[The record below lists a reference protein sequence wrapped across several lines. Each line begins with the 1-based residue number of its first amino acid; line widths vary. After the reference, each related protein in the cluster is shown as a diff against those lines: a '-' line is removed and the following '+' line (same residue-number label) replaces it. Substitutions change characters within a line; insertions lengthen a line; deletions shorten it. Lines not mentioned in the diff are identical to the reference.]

1 MPIGA
6 MTMILANVGLQIYN
20 NWCGSRQN
28 KQLQQKREEYERAAR
43 EHNTQRMW
51 QLMREG
57 QEMTRQLEEERHQQ
71 RLEELKNDVGNLLQK
86 LAYSATINNWPLSVL
101 PIVMKNQAL
110 GNLLANQEEHIAMH
124 CILTPSNYQEFN
136 KVVFPRLEEKLD
148 EYCNQY
154 WSVLTDHPVLFYSG
168 AWRSGQAPTEVQI
181 DSMRSALGNLPTLL
195 ITPFFRPSDGRLI
208 FQLRIWGVGT
218 LNDGFNDFS
227 ELEPTEFQRTYTD
240 KDDYA
245 NGDGVL
251 DEIIEDVIPYLQCVI
266 GYITD
271 TYFWSSEGLSP
282 CLPKLLTNGTINT
295 DGMKYLVNNSQE
307 YYERLL
313 LTCNENEQELFSDSK
328 DLDLCEGTSCFWND
342 ELKIE
347 KLENIFI
354 SYCSKHTGRDFHSM
368 KECLNLENFTKEDLP
383 FIRKFRKVYNLER
396 CGNEL
401 DEIQSVLESVDFDYS
416 ILEATD
422 IPYLEKLA
430 EDGNAV
436 AMFRL
441 GEMYEFSIMPIN
453 HYNKQLSET
462 FYNQSLEKKFILAR
476 VYEILNEDRLSHSS
490 LQYLKDN
497 FHILE
502 FLSEKGVTMSVIRL
516 SQLYYLGY
524 ACQQDKKKARTV
536 LESIDYPDHPY
547 YYYWAAKLLIDL
559 YGKSESRSIEYHLR
573 KSADMGYVVAQ
584 STLASLFRDGSL
596 LPEDPQQSFEYAKK
610 AAQQGSI
617 TDTTT
622 VGYYYMIGYGTSKSL
637 KNAKFLLDISAKAG
651 DKKAI
656 NLLGNF

>member
-1 MPIGA
+1 
-6 MTMILANVGLQIYN
+6 MILANVGLQIYN

-57 QEMTRQLEEERHQQ
+57 QEMTRQLEEERHRQ

-110 GNLLANQEEHIAMH
+110 GNLLVNQEEHIAMH

-136 KVVFPRLEEKLD
+136 KVVFPRIEEKLD

-218 LNDGFNDFS
+218 LNNGFNDFS

-240 KDDYA
+240 KDDYT
-245 NGDGVL
+245 NGDGLL
-251 DEIIEDVIPYLQCVI
+251 DEIIEDIIPYLQCVI
-266 GYITD
+266 GYIAD

-354 SYCSKHTGRDFHSM
+354 SYCSKHAGRDFHSM

-383 FIRKFRKVYNLER
+383 FIRKFRKVYTLER
-396 CGNEL
+396 YDNEL

-441 GEMYEFSIMPIN
+441 GEIYEYSIGTIFDSDKSMSY
-453 HYNKQLSET
+453 YNESSNFILTKVYNLIKEEKEEIDPNDIESLKQL
-462 FYNQSLEKKFILAR
+462 YSLNVTQAILYGAILQYKSIYKFDSKNIL
-476 VYEILNEDRLSHSS
+476 EIL
-490 LQYLKDN
+490 
-497 FHILE
+497 
-502 FLSEKGVTMSVIRL
+502 
-516 SQLYYLGY
+516 
-524 ACQQDKKKARTV
+524 DKI
-536 LESIDYPDHPY
+536 EYSNHPY
-547 YYYWAAKLLIDL
+547 AYYWAAKLIRKQYDKKYLASYVEL
-559 YGKSESRSIEYHLR
+559 MG
-573 KSADMGYVVAQ
+573 KSADLGYLEAIKSLSNDYLEGTYLNEDAHKHIEYCKKAVAQ
-584 STLASLFRDGSL
+584 SDI
-596 LPEDPQQSFEYAKK
+596 D
-610 AAQQGSI
+610 SI
-617 TDTTT
+617 VDLGVCFAT
-622 VGYYYMIGYGTSKSL
+622 GYGVQKSKQRAIEFL
-637 KNAKFLLDISAKAG
+637 KFAAELGSNEAVAFL
-651 DKKAI
+651 KK
-656 NLLGNF
+656 LK

>member
-28 KQLQQKREEYERAAR
+28 QQLQQKREEYERAAR

-57 QEMTRQLEEERHQQ
+57 QEMTRQLEEERHRQ

-136 KVVFPRLEEKLD
+136 KIVFPRIEEKLD

-266 GYITD
+266 GYIAD

-295 DGMKYLVNNSQE
+295 DGMKYLVNISQE

-354 SYCSKHTGRDFHSM
+354 SYCSKHAGREFHSM
-368 KECLNLENFTKEDLP
+368 KECLNIENFTKEDLP
-383 FIRKFRKVYNLER
+383 FIRKFRKVYTLER
-396 CGNEL
+396 YDNEL

-441 GEMYEFSIMPIN
+441 GEIYEYSIGTIFDSDKSMSY
-453 HYNKQLSET
+453 YNESSNFILTKVYNLIKEEKEEIDPNDIESLKQL
-462 FYNQSLEKKFILAR
+462 YSLNVTQAVLYGAILQYKLIYKFDSKNIL
-476 VYEILNEDRLSHSS
+476 EIL
-490 LQYLKDN
+490 
-497 FHILE
+497 
-502 FLSEKGVTMSVIRL
+502 
-516 SQLYYLGY
+516 
-524 ACQQDKKKARTV
+524 DKI
-536 LESIDYPDHPY
+536 EYSNHPY
-547 YYYWAAKLLIDL
+547 AYYWAAKLIRKQYDKKYLASYVEL
-559 YGKSESRSIEYHLR
+559 MG
-573 KSADMGYVVAQ
+573 KSADLGYLEAIKSLSNDYLEGTYLNEDAHKHIEYCKKAVAQ
-584 STLASLFRDGSL
+584 SDI
-596 LPEDPQQSFEYAKK
+596 D
-610 AAQQGSI
+610 SI
-617 TDTTT
+617 VDLGVCFAT
-622 VGYYYMIGYGTSKSL
+622 GYGVQKSKQRAIEFL
-637 KNAKFLLDISAKAG
+637 KFAAELGSNEAVAFL
-651 DKKAI
+651 KK
-656 NLLGNF
+656 LK

>member
-57 QEMTRQLEEERHQQ
+57 QEMTRQLEEERHRQ

-136 KVVFPRLEEKLD
+136 KVVFPRIEEKLD

-240 KDDYA
+240 KDDYT
-245 NGDGVL
+245 NGDGLL
-251 DEIIEDVIPYLQCVI
+251 DEIIEDIIPYLQCVI
-266 GYITD
+266 GYIAD

-354 SYCSKHTGRDFHSM
+354 SYCSKHAGRDFHSM

-383 FIRKFRKVYNLER
+383 FIRKFRKVYTLER
-396 CGNEL
+396 YDNEL

-441 GEMYEFSIMPIN
+441 GEIYEYSIGTIFDSDKSMSY
-453 HYNKQLSET
+453 YNESSNFILTKVYNLIKEEKEEIDPNDIESLKQL
-462 FYNQSLEKKFILAR
+462 YSLNVTQAILYGAILQYKSIYKFDSKNIL
-476 VYEILNEDRLSHSS
+476 EIL
-490 LQYLKDN
+490 
-497 FHILE
+497 
-502 FLSEKGVTMSVIRL
+502 
-516 SQLYYLGY
+516 
-524 ACQQDKKKARTV
+524 DKI
-536 LESIDYPDHPY
+536 EYSNHPY
-547 YYYWAAKLLIDL
+547 AYYWAAKLIRKQYDKKYLASYVEL
-559 YGKSESRSIEYHLR
+559 MG
-573 KSADMGYVVAQ
+573 KSADLGYLEAIKSLSNDYLEGTYLNEDAHKHIEYCKKAVAQ
-584 STLASLFRDGSL
+584 SDI
-596 LPEDPQQSFEYAKK
+596 D
-610 AAQQGSI
+610 SI
-617 TDTTT
+617 VDLGVCFAT
-622 VGYYYMIGYGTSKSL
+622 GYGVQKSKQRAIEFL
-637 KNAKFLLDISAKAG
+637 KFAAELGSNEAVAFL
-651 DKKAI
+651 KK
-656 NLLGNF
+656 LK

>member
-136 KVVFPRLEEKLD
+136 NVVFPRIEEKLD

-240 KDDYA
+240 KDDYT
-245 NGDGVL
+245 NGDGLL
-251 DEIIEDVIPYLQCVI
+251 DEIIEDIIPYLQCVI
-266 GYITD
+266 G
-271 TYFWSSEGLSP
+271 
-282 CLPKLLTNGTINT
+282 
-295 DGMKYLVNNSQE
+295 
-307 YYERLL
+307 
-313 LTCNENEQELFSDSK
+313 
-328 DLDLCEGTSCFWND
+328 
-342 ELKIE
+342 
-347 KLENIFI
+347 
-354 SYCSKHTGRDFHSM
+354 
-368 KECLNLENFTKEDLP
+368 
-383 FIRKFRKVYNLER
+383 
-396 CGNEL
+396 
-401 DEIQSVLESVDFDYS
+401 
-416 ILEATD
+416 
-422 IPYLEKLA
+422 
-430 EDGNAV
+430 
-436 AMFRL
+436 
-441 GEMYEFSIMPIN
+441 
-453 HYNKQLSET
+453 
-462 FYNQSLEKKFILAR
+462 
-476 VYEILNEDRLSHSS
+476 
-490 LQYLKDN
+490 
-497 FHILE
+497 
-502 FLSEKGVTMSVIRL
+502 
-516 SQLYYLGY
+516 
-524 ACQQDKKKARTV
+524 
-536 LESIDYPDHPY
+536 
-547 YYYWAAKLLIDL
+547 
-559 YGKSESRSIEYHLR
+559 
-573 KSADMGYVVAQ
+573 
-584 STLASLFRDGSL
+584 
-596 LPEDPQQSFEYAKK
+596 
-610 AAQQGSI
+610 
-617 TDTTT
+617 
-622 VGYYYMIGYGTSKSL
+622 
-637 KNAKFLLDISAKAG
+637 
-651 DKKAI
+651 
-656 NLLGNF
+656 

>member
-266 GYITD
+266 GYIAD

-354 SYCSKHTGRDFHSM
+354 SYCSKHAGREFHSM

-383 FIRKFRKVYNLER
+383 FIRKFRKVYTLER
-396 CGNEL
+396 YDNEL

-441 GEMYEFSIMPIN
+441 GEIYEYSIGTIFDSDKSMSY
-453 HYNKQLSET
+453 YNESSNFILTKVYNLIKEEKEEIDPNDIESLKQL
-462 FYNQSLEKKFILAR
+462 YSLNVTQAILYGAILQYKSIYKFDSKNIL
-476 VYEILNEDRLSHSS
+476 EIL
-490 LQYLKDN
+490 
-497 FHILE
+497 
-502 FLSEKGVTMSVIRL
+502 
-516 SQLYYLGY
+516 
-524 ACQQDKKKARTV
+524 DKI
-536 LESIDYPDHPY
+536 EYSNHPY
-547 YYYWAAKLLIDL
+547 AYYWAAKLIRKQYDKKYLASYVEL
-559 YGKSESRSIEYHLR
+559 MG
-573 KSADMGYVVAQ
+573 KSADLGYLKAIKSLSNDYLEGTYLNEDAHKHIEYCKKAVAQ
-584 STLASLFRDGSL
+584 SDI
-596 LPEDPQQSFEYAKK
+596 D
-610 AAQQGSI
+610 SI
-617 TDTTT
+617 VDLGVCFAT
-622 VGYYYMIGYGTSKSL
+622 GYGVQKSKQRAIEFL
-637 KNAKFLLDISAKAG
+637 KFAAELGSNEAVAFL
-651 DKKAI
+651 KK
-656 NLLGNF
+656 LK

>member
-71 RLEELKNDVGNLLQK
+71 RLEELKNDVGNFLQK

-136 KVVFPRLEEKLD
+136 KVVFPRIEEKLD

-168 AWRSGQAPTEVQI
+168 AWRLGQAPTEVQI

-240 KDDYA
+240 KDDYT
-245 NGDGVL
+245 NGDGLL

-266 GYITD
+266 GYIAD

-313 LTCNENEQELFSDSK
+313 LSYNENEQELFSDSK

-396 CGNEL
+396 YDNEL

-441 GEMYEFSIMPIN
+441 GEIYEYSIGTIFDSDKSMSY
-453 HYNKQLSET
+453 YNESSNFILTKVYNLIKEEKEEIDPNDIESLKQL
-462 FYNQSLEKKFILAR
+462 YSLNVTQAVLYGAILQYKSIYKFDSKNIL
-476 VYEILNEDRLSHSS
+476 EIL
-490 LQYLKDN
+490 
-497 FHILE
+497 
-502 FLSEKGVTMSVIRL
+502 
-516 SQLYYLGY
+516 
-524 ACQQDKKKARTV
+524 DKI
-536 LESIDYPDHPY
+536 EYSNHPY
-547 YYYWAAKLLIDL
+547 AYYWAAKLIRKQYDKKYLASYL
-559 YGKSESRSIEYHLR
+559 ELMG
-573 KSADMGYVVAQ
+573 KSADLGYLEAIKSLSNDYFEGTYLNEDAHKHIEYCKKAVAQ
-584 STLASLFRDGSL
+584 SDI
-596 LPEDPQQSFEYAKK
+596 D
-610 AAQQGSI
+610 SI
-617 TDTTT
+617 VDLGVCFAT
-622 VGYYYMIGYGTSKSL
+622 GYGVQKSKQRAIEFL
-637 KNAKFLLDISAKAG
+637 KIAAELGSNEAVVFL
-651 DKKAI
+651 KK
-656 NLLGNF
+656 LK

>member
-218 LNDGFNDFS
+218 LNDSFNDFS

-266 GYITD
+266 GYIAD

-347 KLENIFI
+347 KLEKIFI
-354 SYCSKHTGRDFHSM
+354 SYCSKHAGREFHSM

-383 FIRKFRKVYNLER
+383 FIRKFRKVYNFER
-396 CGNEL
+396 YDNEL

-441 GEMYEFSIMPIN
+441 GEIYEYSIGTIFDSDKSMSYYNESSNFILTKVYNLIKEEKEEIN
-453 HYNKQLSET
+453 PNDIESLKQL
-462 FYNQSLEKKFILAR
+462 YSLNVTQAVLYGAILQYKSIYKFDSKNIL
-476 VYEILNEDRLSHSS
+476 EIL
-490 LQYLKDN
+490 
-497 FHILE
+497 
-502 FLSEKGVTMSVIRL
+502 
-516 SQLYYLGY
+516 
-524 ACQQDKKKARTV
+524 DKI
-536 LESIDYPDHPY
+536 EYSNHPY
-547 YYYWAAKLLIDL
+547 AYYWAAKLIRKQYDKKYLASYVEL
-559 YGKSESRSIEYHLR
+559 MG
-573 KSADMGYVVAQ
+573 KSADLGYLEAIKSLSNDYLEGTYLNEDAHKHIEYCKKAVAQ
-584 STLASLFRDGSL
+584 SDI
-596 LPEDPQQSFEYAKK
+596 D
-610 AAQQGSI
+610 SI
-617 TDTTT
+617 VDLGVCFAT
-622 VGYYYMIGYGTSKSL
+622 GYGVQKSKQRAIEFL
-637 KNAKFLLDISAKAG
+637 KFAAELGSNEAVAFL
-651 DKKAI
+651 KK
-656 NLLGNF
+656 LK

>member
-6 MTMILANVGLQIYN
+6 MTMILSNVGLQIYN

-71 RLEELKNDVGNLLQK
+71 RLEELKNDVGHLLQK

-136 KVVFPRLEEKLD
+136 KVVFPRIEEKLD

-240 KDDYA
+240 KDDYT
-245 NGDGVL
+245 NGDGLL

-266 GYITD
+266 GYIAD

-282 CLPKLLTNGTINT
+282 CLPKLLTNDTINT

-396 CGNEL
+396 YGNEL
-401 DEIQSVLESVDFDYS
+401 DEIQTVLESVDFDYS

-441 GEMYEFSIMPIN
+441 GEIYEYSIGVN
-453 HYNKQLSET
+453 YNSEKSSK
-462 FYNQSLEKKFILAR
+462 YYSQSYDYGFVLAR
-476 VYEILNEDRLSHSS
+476 ILHSFNNDDINSINSSYIAS
-490 LQYLKDN
+490 LK
-497 FHILE
+497 ILCSNYVE
-502 FLSEKGVTMSVIRL
+502 SAIVKL
-516 SQLYYLGY
+516 SQLFYTGFGVKKNIDRAINLIENIDEPINSYTYYWGAKMIIDLF
-524 ACQQDKKKARTV
+524 AQEQK
-536 LESIDYPDHPY
+536 ESIENLLCQSANMGYIS
-547 YYYWAAKLLIDL
+547 AQMLLIDL
-559 YGKSESRSIEYHLR
+559 YKT
-573 KSADMGYVVAQ
+573 GYIVKENPAN
-584 STLASLFRDGSL
+584 ASK
-596 LPEDPQQSFEYAKK
+596 YAKLAADQGCVK
-610 AAQQGSI
+610 AI
-617 TDTTT
+617 TKLGLFYIT
-622 VGYYYMIGYGTSKSL
+622 GYGVPRSL
-637 KNAKFLLDISAKAG
+637 VYGKQLLEISAKFNDQEAISCL
-651 DKKAI
+651 KKI
-656 NLLGNF
+656 

>member
-1 MPIGA
+1 MSIGA

-124 CILTPSNYQEFN
+124 CILTPSNYQDFN

-154 WSVLTDHPVLFYSG
+154 WSVLTDRPVLFYSG

-227 ELEPTEFQRTYTD
+227 ELEPIEFQRTYTD

-266 GYITD
+266 GYIAD

-396 CGNEL
+396 YGNEL

-441 GEMYEFSIMPIN
+441 GEIYEYSIGTIFDSDKSMSY
-453 HYNKQLSET
+453 YNESSNFILTKVYNLIKEEKEEIDPNDIESLKQL
-462 FYNQSLEKKFILAR
+462 YSLNITQAVLYGAILQYKSIYKFDSKNIL
-476 VYEILNEDRLSHSS
+476 EIL
-490 LQYLKDN
+490 
-497 FHILE
+497 
-502 FLSEKGVTMSVIRL
+502 
-516 SQLYYLGY
+516 
-524 ACQQDKKKARTV
+524 DKI
-536 LESIDYPDHPY
+536 EYSNHPY
-547 YYYWAAKLLIDL
+547 AYYWAAKLIRKQYDKKYLASYVEL
-559 YGKSESRSIEYHLR
+559 MG
-573 KSADMGYVVAQ
+573 KSADLGYLEAIKSLSNDYLEGTYLNEDAHKHIEYCKKAVAQ
-584 STLASLFRDGSL
+584 SDIDSIVDLGVCFATGHGVQKSKQRAIEFLKFAAELGSNEAVVFL
-596 LPEDPQQSFEYAKK
+596 KK
-610 AAQQGSI
+610 
-617 TDTTT
+617 
-622 VGYYYMIGYGTSKSL
+622 L
-637 KNAKFLLDISAKAG
+637 K
-651 DKKAI
+651 
-656 NLLGNF
+656 

>member
-136 KVVFPRLEEKLD
+136 KVVFSRLEEKLD

-266 GYITD
+266 GYIAD

-354 SYCSKHTGRDFHSM
+354 SYCSKHAGREFHSM

-396 CGNEL
+396 YGNEL

-441 GEMYEFSIMPIN
+441 GEIYEYSIGIDYNPTLSYKYYTMANEASQKFAVIRSKIQNKESIAEDIN
-453 HYNKQLSET
+453 FLTKINCVQSSVFLSQAY
-462 FYNQSLEKKFILAR
+462 FYGLGVNQCIEKAMAELEKWANNNHPLISYVAA
-476 VYEILNEDRLSHSS
+476 EIVIDKYGVEQQDLIEELLIRSS
-490 LQYLKDN
+490 K
-497 FHILE
+497 
-502 FLSEKGVTMSVIRL
+502 
-516 SQLYYLGY
+516 LGY
-524 ACQQDKKKARTV
+524 VKAQ
-536 LESIDYPDHPY
+536 I
-547 YYYWAAKLLIDL
+547 KLMEL
-559 YGKSESRSIEYHLR
+559 YEGGKILQENPSR
-573 KSADMGYVVAQ
+573 VV
-584 STLASLFRDGSL
+584 
-596 LPEDPQQSFEYAKK
+596 EYAQK
-610 AAQQGSI
+610 AALQGHPDGLFVLALCFI
-617 TDTTT
+617 K
-622 VGYYYMIGYGTSKSL
+622 GYGVNINKSKGKYLL
-637 KNAKFLLDISAKAG
+637 KMAAERGHSD
-651 DKKAI
+651 AI
-656 NLLGNF
+656 EIINNVKQ

>member
-354 SYCSKHTGRDFHSM
+354 SYCSKHAGREFHSM
-368 KECLNLENFTKEDLP
+368 KECLNIENFTKEDLP

-396 CGNEL
+396 YGNEL

-430 EDGNAV
+430 EGGNAV

-441 GEMYEFSIMPIN
+441 GEIYEFSMGVN
-453 HYNKQLSET
+453 GNFKLAMHYYVISKAKNFILSELWLKIKNNKSVNVGEYEFIKKIDKLQFRILT
-462 FYNQSLEKKFILAR
+462 AYCLFKGCGCIKNIEKSM
-476 VYEILNEDRLSHSS
+476 EILEELEYSNHPYVFYLSSQLVKQEFPKETELFLRLLMKSAKCN
-490 LQYLKDN
+490 YIVAIFDMM
-497 FHILE
+497 E
-502 FLSEKGVTMSVIRL
+502 FLSKGKYENPKEYINFCKQAAMQGNDIALLKLATAYLEGYGVSV
-516 SQLYYLGY
+516 
-524 ACQQDKKKARTV
+524 DKRKAKDA
-536 LESIDYPDHPY
+536 LFL
-547 YYYWAAKLLIDL
+547 AAKQ
-559 YGKSESRSIEYHLR
+559 GN
-573 KSADMGYVVAQ
+573 
-584 STLASLFRDGSL
+584 STAKSL
-596 LPEDPQQSFEYAKK
+596 LSEF
-610 AAQQGSI
+610 
-617 TDTTT
+617 
-622 VGYYYMIGYGTSKSL
+622 
-637 KNAKFLLDISAKAG
+637 
-651 DKKAI
+651 
-656 NLLGNF
+656 

>member
-28 KQLQQKREEYERAAR
+28 KQLQQKREEYDRAAR

-71 RLEELKNDVGNLLQK
+71 RIEELKNDVGNLLQK

-136 KVVFPRLEEKLD
+136 KIVFPRVEGKLD

-251 DEIIEDVIPYLQCVI
+251 DEIIEDVIPYLECVI
-266 GYITD
+266 GYIAD

-354 SYCSKHTGRDFHSM
+354 SYCSKHAGREFHSM

-383 FIRKFRKVYNLER
+383 FIRKFRKVYNFER
-396 CGNEL
+396 YDNEL

-441 GEMYEFSIMPIN
+441 GEIYEYSIGTIFDSDKSMFY
-453 HYNKQLSET
+453 YNESSNFILTKVYNLIKEEKEEIDPNDIESLKQL
-462 FYNQSLEKKFILAR
+462 YSLNVTQAVLYGAILQYKSIYKFDSKNIL
-476 VYEILNEDRLSHSS
+476 EIL
-490 LQYLKDN
+490 
-497 FHILE
+497 
-502 FLSEKGVTMSVIRL
+502 
-516 SQLYYLGY
+516 
-524 ACQQDKKKARTV
+524 DKI
-536 LESIDYPDHPY
+536 EYSNHPY
-547 YYYWAAKLLIDL
+547 AYYWAAKLIRKQYDKKYLGSYVEL
-559 YGKSESRSIEYHLR
+559 MG
-573 KSADMGYVVAQ
+573 KSADLGYLEAIKSLSNDYLEGTYLNEDAHKHIEYCKKAVAQ
-584 STLASLFRDGSL
+584 SDI
-596 LPEDPQQSFEYAKK
+596 D
-610 AAQQGSI
+610 SI
-617 TDTTT
+617 VDLGVCFAT
-622 VGYYYMIGYGTSKSL
+622 GYGVQKSKQRAIEFL
-637 KNAKFLLDISAKAG
+637 KFAAELGSNEAVAFL
-651 DKKAI
+651 KK
-656 NLLGNF
+656 LK

>member
-43 EHNTQRMW
+43 EHNTQRIW

-124 CILTPSNYQEFN
+124 CILTPSNYHEFN
-136 KVVFPRLEEKLD
+136 KVVFPRIEEKLD

-240 KDDYA
+240 KDDYT
-245 NGDGVL
+245 NGDGLL
-251 DEIIEDVIPYLQCVI
+251 DEIIEDIIPYLQCVI
-266 GYITD
+266 GYIAD

-354 SYCSKHTGRDFHSM
+354 SYCSKHIGRDFHSM

-383 FIRKFRKVYNLER
+383 FIRKFRKVYNLEKY
-396 CGNEL
+396 GNKL

-430 EDGNAV
+430 EDGNAA

-441 GEMYEFSIMPIN
+441 GEIYEYSIGIKW
-453 HYNKQLSET
+453 NKELSEKYYLKSEHLK
-462 FYNQSLEKKFILAR
+462 FLLAILRNHFDIYLEYKDALDYMINLGVVQSIIPKVKWLCNNEKIAKALD
-476 VYEILNEDRLSHSS
+476 ILNETESIHPALLFLKAFLLLKTKGDVNTIENALRMSADKGYIKAQEL
-490 LQYLKDN
+490 LCELYLKGN
-497 FHILE
+497 IIKENPNKHAYYAEQAMLQGSPYGTFSMALCY
-502 FLSEKGVTMSVIRL
+502 LKGYGLQKS
-516 SQLYYLGY
+516 S
-524 ACQQDKKKARTV
+524 KAA
-536 LESIDYPDHPY
+536 LM
-547 YYYWAAKLLIDL
+547 LIDRAENL
-559 YGKSESRSIEYHLR
+559 GW
-573 KSADMGYVVAQ
+573 
-584 STLASLFRDGSL
+584 
-596 LPEDPQQSFEYAKK
+596 PE
-610 AAQQGSI
+610 
-617 TDTTT
+617 
-622 VGYYYMIGYGTSKSL
+622 
-637 KNAKFLLDISAKAG
+637 
-651 DKKAI
+651 AI
-656 NLLGNF
+656 KIKNLLTNV

>member
-136 KVVFPRLEEKLD
+136 KVVFPRIEEKLD

-195 ITPFFRPSDGRLI
+195 ITPFFRPSDGGLI

-240 KDDYA
+240 KDDYT
-245 NGDGVL
+245 NGDGLL

-266 GYITD
+266 GYIAD

-383 FIRKFRKVYNLER
+383 FIRKFRKVYNFER
-396 CGNEL
+396 YDNEL

-441 GEMYEFSIMPIN
+441 GEIYEYSIGTIFDSDKSMSY
-453 HYNKQLSET
+453 YNESSNFILTKVYNLIKEEKEEIDPNDIESLKQL
-462 FYNQSLEKKFILAR
+462 YSLNVTQAVLYGAILQYKSIYKFDSKNIL
-476 VYEILNEDRLSHSS
+476 EIL
-490 LQYLKDN
+490 
-497 FHILE
+497 
-502 FLSEKGVTMSVIRL
+502 
-516 SQLYYLGY
+516 
-524 ACQQDKKKARTV
+524 DKI
-536 LESIDYPDHPY
+536 EYSNHPY
-547 YYYWAAKLLIDL
+547 AYYWAAKLIRKQYDKKYLASYVEL
-559 YGKSESRSIEYHLR
+559 MG
-573 KSADMGYVVAQ
+573 KSADLGYLEAIKSLSNDYLEGTYLNEDAHKHIEYCKKAVAQ
-584 STLASLFRDGSL
+584 SDIDSIVDLGVCFATGHGVQKSKQRAIEFLKFAAELGSNEAVVFL
-596 LPEDPQQSFEYAKK
+596 KK
-610 AAQQGSI
+610 
-617 TDTTT
+617 
-622 VGYYYMIGYGTSKSL
+622 L
-637 KNAKFLLDISAKAG
+637 K
-651 DKKAI
+651 
-656 NLLGNF
+656 

>member
-57 QEMTRQLEEERHQQ
+57 QEMTRQLEEERHRQ

-136 KVVFPRLEEKLD
+136 KVVFPRIEEKLD

-240 KDDYA
+240 KDDYT
-245 NGDGVL
+245 NGDGLL
-251 DEIIEDVIPYLQCVI
+251 DEIIEDIIPYLQCVI
-266 GYITD
+266 GYIAD

-328 DLDLCEGTSCFWND
+328 NLDLCEGTSCFWND

-354 SYCSKHTGRDFHSM
+354 SYCSKHAGRDFHSM

-383 FIRKFRKVYNLER
+383 FIRKFRKVYTLER
-396 CGNEL
+396 YDNEL

-441 GEMYEFSIMPIN
+441 GEIYEYSIGTIFDSDKSMSY
-453 HYNKQLSET
+453 YNESSNFILTKVYNLIKEEKEEIDPNDIESLKQL
-462 FYNQSLEKKFILAR
+462 YSLNVTQAILYGAILQYKSIYKFDSKNIL
-476 VYEILNEDRLSHSS
+476 EIL
-490 LQYLKDN
+490 
-497 FHILE
+497 
-502 FLSEKGVTMSVIRL
+502 
-516 SQLYYLGY
+516 
-524 ACQQDKKKARTV
+524 DKI
-536 LESIDYPDHPY
+536 EYSNHPY
-547 YYYWAAKLLIDL
+547 AYYWAAKLIRKQYDKKYLASYVEL
-559 YGKSESRSIEYHLR
+559 MG
-573 KSADMGYVVAQ
+573 KSADLGYLEAIKSLSNDYLEGTYLNEDAHKHIEYCKKAVAQ
-584 STLASLFRDGSL
+584 SDI
-596 LPEDPQQSFEYAKK
+596 D
-610 AAQQGSI
+610 SI
-617 TDTTT
+617 VDLGVCFAT
-622 VGYYYMIGYGTSKSL
+622 GYGVQKSKQRAIEFL
-637 KNAKFLLDISAKAG
+637 KFAAELGSNEAVAFL
-651 DKKAI
+651 KK
-656 NLLGNF
+656 LK

>member
-51 QLMREG
+51 QLMHEG

-181 DSMRSALGNLPTLL
+181 DSMHSALGNLPTLL

-240 KDDYA
+240 KNDYA

-266 GYITD
+266 GYIAD

-354 SYCSKHTGRDFHSM
+354 SYCSKHAGREFHSM

-383 FIRKFRKVYNLER
+383 FIRKFRKVYNFER
-396 CGNEL
+396 YDNEL

-441 GEMYEFSIMPIN
+441 GEIYEYSIGTIFDSDKSMSY
-453 HYNKQLSET
+453 YNESSNFILTKVYNLIKGEKEEIDPNDIESLKQL
-462 FYNQSLEKKFILAR
+462 YSLNVTQAVLYGAILQYKLIYKFDSKNIL
-476 VYEILNEDRLSHSS
+476 EIL
-490 LQYLKDN
+490 
-497 FHILE
+497 
-502 FLSEKGVTMSVIRL
+502 
-516 SQLYYLGY
+516 
-524 ACQQDKKKARTV
+524 DKI
-536 LESIDYPDHPY
+536 EYSNHPY
-547 YYYWAAKLLIDL
+547 AYYWAAKLIRKQYDKKYLASYVEL
-559 YGKSESRSIEYHLR
+559 MG
-573 KSADMGYVVAQ
+573 KSADLGYLEAIKSLSNDYLEGTYLNEDAHKHIEYCKKAVAQ
-584 STLASLFRDGSL
+584 SDI
-596 LPEDPQQSFEYAKK
+596 D
-610 AAQQGSI
+610 SI
-617 TDTTT
+617 VDLGVCFAT
-622 VGYYYMIGYGTSKSL
+622 GYGVQKSKQRAIEFL
-637 KNAKFLLDISAKAG
+637 KFAAELGSNEAVAFL
-651 DKKAI
+651 KK
-656 NLLGNF
+656 LK

>member
-57 QEMTRQLEEERHQQ
+57 QEMTRQLEEERHRQ

-136 KVVFPRLEEKLD
+136 KVVFPRIEEKLD

-240 KDDYA
+240 KDDYT
-245 NGDGVL
+245 NGDGLL
-251 DEIIEDVIPYLQCVI
+251 DEIIEDIVPYLQCVI
-266 GYITD
+266 GYMAD
-271 TYFWSSEGLSP
+271 TYFWSAKGLSTY
-282 CLPKLLTNGTINT
+282 LPKLLMDGSINT
-295 DGMKYLVNNSQE
+295 DGMKYLIDNSRE
-307 YYERLL
+307 FYDKLL
-313 LTCNENEQELFSDSK
+313 LESKKKAIENPFIQKNILNLCKGNAEL
-328 DLDLCEGTSCFWND
+328 WD
-342 ELKIE
+342 EEYKIE
-347 KLENIFI
+347 KIEKIKEKFIVPEVINSEQLTFSIEDFNDSMYEEKIFGTIDILQDVLVFLSDKLKNI
-354 SYCSKHTGRDFHSM
+354 D
-368 KECLNLENFTKEDLP
+368 EEDL
-383 FIRKFRKVYNLER
+383 FL
-396 CGNEL
+396 
-401 DEIQSVLESVDFDYS
+401 
-416 ILEATD
+416 
-422 IPYLEKLA
+422 YLCRI
-430 EDGNAV
+430 ED
-436 AMFRL
+436 
-441 GEMYEFSIMPIN
+441 
-453 HYNKQLSET
+453 
-462 FYNQSLEKKFILAR
+462 
-476 VYEILNEDRLSHSS
+476 
-490 LQYLKDN
+490 
-497 FHILE
+497 
-502 FLSEKGVTMSVIRL
+502 
-516 SQLYYLGY
+516 
-524 ACQQDKKKARTV
+524 
-536 LESIDYPDHPY
+536 
-547 YYYWAAKLLIDL
+547 KLLITNVIDKNYMVHILSPSTDFKFRFEKL
-559 YGKSESRSIEYHLR
+559 YKARKIKDFFGGKREKII
-573 KSADMGYVVAQ
+573 A
-584 STLASLFRDGSL
+584 
-596 LPEDPQQSFEYAKK
+596 
-610 AAQQGSI
+610 I
-617 TDTTT
+617 
-622 VGYYYMIGYGTSKSL
+622 
-637 KNAKFLLDISAKAG
+637 NDISN
-651 DKKAI
+651 AI
-656 NLLGNF
+656 NRLNRIYESSILTY

>member
-71 RLEELKNDVGNLLQK
+71 RIEELKNDVGNLLQK

-136 KVVFPRLEEKLD
+136 KIVFPRVEGKLD

-251 DEIIEDVIPYLQCVI
+251 DEIIEDVIPYLECVI
-266 GYITD
+266 GYIAD

-347 KLENIFI
+347 KLENLFI
-354 SYCSKHTGRDFHSM
+354 SYCSKHTGREFHSM

-383 FIRKFRKVYNLER
+383 FIKKFRKVYNVENY
-396 CGNEL
+396 GNEL

-441 GEMYEFSIMPIN
+441 GEIYEYSIGTIFDSDKSMFY
-453 HYNKQLSET
+453 YNESSNFILTKVYNLIKEEKEEIDPNDIESLKQL
-462 FYNQSLEKKFILAR
+462 YSLNVTQAVLYGAILQYKSIYKFDSKNIL
-476 VYEILNEDRLSHSS
+476 EIL
-490 LQYLKDN
+490 
-497 FHILE
+497 
-502 FLSEKGVTMSVIRL
+502 
-516 SQLYYLGY
+516 
-524 ACQQDKKKARTV
+524 DKI
-536 LESIDYPDHPY
+536 EYSNHPY
-547 YYYWAAKLLIDL
+547 AYYWAAKLIRKQYDKKYLGSYVEL
-559 YGKSESRSIEYHLR
+559 MG
-573 KSADMGYVVAQ
+573 KSADLGYLEAIKSLSNDYLEGTYLNEDAHKHIEYCKKAVAQ
-584 STLASLFRDGSL
+584 SDI
-596 LPEDPQQSFEYAKK
+596 D
-610 AAQQGSI
+610 SI
-617 TDTTT
+617 VDLGVCFAT
-622 VGYYYMIGYGTSKSL
+622 GYGVQKSKQRAIEFL
-637 KNAKFLLDISAKAG
+637 KFAAELGSNEAVAFL
-651 DKKAI
+651 KK
-656 NLLGNF
+656 LK

>member
-57 QEMTRQLEEERHQQ
+57 QEMTRQLEEERHRQ
-71 RLEELKNDVGNLLQK
+71 RIEELKNDVGNLLQK

-136 KVVFPRLEEKLD
+136 KIVFPRLEGKLD

-266 GYITD
+266 GYIAD

-354 SYCSKHTGRDFHSM
+354 SYCSKHAGREFHSM

-383 FIRKFRKVYNLER
+383 FIRKFRKVYTLER

-441 GEMYEFSIMPIN
+441 GEIYEYSIGVKW
-453 HYNKQLSET
+453 NKE
-462 FYNQSLEKKFILAR
+462 
-476 VYEILNEDRLSHSS
+476 
-490 LQYLKDN
+490 
-497 FHILE
+497 
-502 FLSEKGVTMSVIRL
+502 LSEKYYIQSEHLKFSLAILRNHLGLYIKYKDALNCMTISGVVQSVL
-516 SQLYYLGY
+516 L
-524 ACQQDKKKARTV
+524 KAKWLFNNEEFEKALDLLNKT
-536 LESIDYPDHPY
+536 ESIHP
-547 YYYWAAKLLIDL
+547 ALSFIKASVLMKTNGNDNTIEKLLKI
-559 YGKSESRSIEYHLR
+559 
-573 KSADMGYVVAQ
+573 SADNGYIKAQ
-584 STLASLFRDGSL
+584 ELLCELYLKGNILKENENNHAYYAEKAMLQGSPYGTFSMAL
-596 LPEDPQQSFEYAKK
+596 CYLKGYGLQKSSK
-610 AAQQGSI
+610 AALMLIDRAVNLGWPEAI
-617 TDTTT
+617 K
-622 VGYYYMIGYGTSKSL
+622 IK
-637 KNAKFLLDISAKAG
+637 KLLT
-651 DKKAI
+651 
-656 NLLGNF
+656 NV

>member
-1 MPIGA
+1 MLIGA
-6 MTMILANVGLQIYN
+6 MTMILAIVGLQIYN

-136 KVVFPRLEEKLD
+136 KIVFPRVEEKMD

-266 GYITD
+266 GYIAD

-295 DGMKYLVNNSQE
+295 DGMKYLVNNSQV

-354 SYCSKHTGRDFHSM
+354 SYCSKHTGRNLHSM

-383 FIRKFRKVYNLER
+383 FIRKFRKVYNVEKYG
-396 CGNEL
+396 CNL
-401 DEIQSVLESVDFDYS
+401 DYIQNVLESVDFDYS

-422 IPYLEKLA
+422 IPSLEKLA
-430 EDGNAV
+430 ESGNAA

-441 GEMYEFSIMPIN
+441 GEIYEYSMGVKW
-453 HYNKQLSET
+453 NKE
-462 FYNQSLEKKFILAR
+462 
-476 VYEILNEDRLSHSS
+476 
-490 LQYLKDN
+490 
-497 FHILE
+497 
-502 FLSEKGVTMSVIRL
+502 LSEK
-516 SQLYYLGY
+516 YYLKSERLRFTL
-524 ACQQDKKKARTV
+524 AILRN
-536 LESIDYPDHPY
+536 H
-547 YYYWAAKLLIDL
+547 IDL
-559 YGKSESRSIEYHLR
+559 YLKYKDALNSMINLGVVQSFLPKIKWLCNNEEIVKALDIINEIGPIHPALLFLKAFLLLETKGDVNTIEDALR
-573 KSADMGYVVAQ
+573 MSADKGYIKAQ
-584 STLASLFRDGSL
+584 EL
-596 LPEDPQQSFEYAKK
+596 LCELYLKGNIIKENPNKHAHYAEQ
-610 AAQQGSI
+610 AMLQGSPYG
-617 TDTTT
+617 TFSMALC
-622 VGYYYMIGYGTSKSL
+622 YLKGYGLQKSSKVAL
-637 KNAKFLLDISAKAG
+637 MLIDRAENLGWPEAIKIKKLLTG
-651 DKKAI
+651 V
-656 NLLGNF
+656 

>member
-57 QEMTRQLEEERHQQ
+57 QEMTRQLEEERHRQ

-136 KVVFPRLEEKLD
+136 KVVFPRIEEKLD

-245 NGDGVL
+245 NGDGLL
-251 DEIIEDVIPYLQCVI
+251 DEIIEDVIPNLQCVI
-266 GYITD
+266 GYIVD

-328 DLDLCEGTSCFWND
+328 NLDLFEGTSCFWND

-354 SYCSKHTGRDFHSM
+354 SYCSRHTSREFHSM

-383 FIRKFRKVYNLER
+383 FIRKFRKVYNFER
-396 CGNEL
+396 YDNEL

-441 GEMYEFSIMPIN
+441 GEIYEYSIGTIFDSDKSMSY
-453 HYNKQLSET
+453 YNESSNFILTKVYNLIKEEKEEIDPNDIESLKQL
-462 FYNQSLEKKFILAR
+462 YSLNVTQAILYGAILQYKSIYKFDSKNIL
-476 VYEILNEDRLSHSS
+476 EIL
-490 LQYLKDN
+490 
-497 FHILE
+497 
-502 FLSEKGVTMSVIRL
+502 
-516 SQLYYLGY
+516 
-524 ACQQDKKKARTV
+524 DKI
-536 LESIDYPDHPY
+536 EYSNHPY
-547 YYYWAAKLLIDL
+547 AYYWAAKLIRKQYDKKYLASYVEL
-559 YGKSESRSIEYHLR
+559 MG
-573 KSADMGYVVAQ
+573 KSADLGYLEAIKSLSNDYLEGTYLNEDAHKHIEYCKKAVAQ
-584 STLASLFRDGSL
+584 SDI
-596 LPEDPQQSFEYAKK
+596 D
-610 AAQQGSI
+610 SI
-617 TDTTT
+617 VDLGVCFAT
-622 VGYYYMIGYGTSKSL
+622 GYGVQKSKQRAIEFL
-637 KNAKFLLDISAKAG
+637 KFAAELGSNEAVAFL
-651 DKKAI
+651 KK
-656 NLLGNF
+656 LK

>member
-57 QEMTRQLEEERHQQ
+57 QEMTRQLEEERHRQ

-136 KVVFPRLEEKLD
+136 KIVFPRIEEKMD

-266 GYITD
+266 GYIAD

-354 SYCSKHTGRDFHSM
+354 SYCSKHTSREFHSM

-383 FIRKFRKVYNLER
+383 FIRKFRKVYNFER
-396 CGNEL
+396 YDNEL

-441 GEMYEFSIMPIN
+441 GEIYEYSIGTIFDSDKSMSY
-453 HYNKQLSET
+453 YNESSNFILTKVYNLIKEEKEEIDPNDIESLKQL
-462 FYNQSLEKKFILAR
+462 YSLNVTQAVLYGAILQYKSIYKFDSKNIL
-476 VYEILNEDRLSHSS
+476 EIL
-490 LQYLKDN
+490 
-497 FHILE
+497 
-502 FLSEKGVTMSVIRL
+502 
-516 SQLYYLGY
+516 
-524 ACQQDKKKARTV
+524 DKI
-536 LESIDYPDHPY
+536 EYSNHPY
-547 YYYWAAKLLIDL
+547 AYYWAAKLIRKQYDKKYLASYVEL
-559 YGKSESRSIEYHLR
+559 MG
-573 KSADMGYVVAQ
+573 KSADLGYLEAIKSLSNDYLEGTYLNEDAHKHIEYCKKAVAQ
-584 STLASLFRDGSL
+584 SDI
-596 LPEDPQQSFEYAKK
+596 D
-610 AAQQGSI
+610 SI
-617 TDTTT
+617 VDLGVCFAT
-622 VGYYYMIGYGTSKSL
+622 GYGVQKSKQRAIEFL
-637 KNAKFLLDISAKAG
+637 KFAAELGSNEAVAFL
-651 DKKAI
+651 KK
-656 NLLGNF
+656 LK

>member
-124 CILTPSNYQEFN
+124 CILTPSNYHEFN
-136 KVVFPRLEEKLD
+136 KVVFPRIEEKLD

-245 NGDGVL
+245 NGDGLL

-266 GYITD
+266 GYIAD
-271 TYFWSSEGLSP
+271 SYFWSSEGLCP

-328 DLDLCEGTSCFWND
+328 NLDLCEGTSCFWND

-396 CGNEL
+396 YDNEL

-422 IPYLEKLA
+422 VNNLKSLA
-430 EDGNAV
+430 EQDNDCGTY
-436 AMFRL
+436 RL
-441 GEMYEFSIMPIN
+441 GELFEFSIGVKYSASVAN
-453 HYNKQLSET
+453 NCYSQCNE
-462 FYNQSLEKKFILAR
+462 FILTRAR
-476 VYEILNEDRLSHSS
+476 DCVENKKTLSRREMS
-490 LQYLKDN
+490 LLTLLSYGGVEQAKFYLAAIYFYGIGIEKNISKGLDLMNDVKD
-497 FHILE
+497 
-502 FLSEKGVTMSVIRL
+502 SK
-516 SQLYYLGY
+516 
-524 ACQQDKKKARTV
+524 
-536 LESIDYPDHPY
+536 HPY
-547 YYYWAAKLLIDL
+547 YYYIAANMLLDE
-559 YGKSESRSIEYHLR
+559 YGDEEKDAIFTFMK
-573 KSADMGYVVAQ
+573 KSADLGYIRAQ
-584 STLASLFRDGSL
+584 EKVMMIYINNTFTK
-596 LPEDPQQSFEYAKK
+596 ENPQKHFDYAYK
-610 AAQQGSI
+610 AAQQGSLKALTRLAVCYI
-617 TDTTT
+617 K
-622 VGYYYMIGYGTSKSL
+622 GYGTEKSL
-637 KNAKFLLDISAKAG
+637 KKAKDVASIAAKRNYP
-651 DKKAI
+651 DAI
-656 NLLGNF
+656 KIINILNSINNE

>member
-266 GYITD
+266 GYIAD

-295 DGMKYLVNNSQE
+295 DGMKYLIDDCREYYSKLFNNSLAEVSVNNDFYLINMSRCLDVL
-307 YYERLL
+307 YDDK
-313 LTCNENEQELFSDSK
+313 SSK
-328 DLDLCEGTSCFWND
+328 DRLKKILLEHCKKVSCNTFLSIEEAIDLTPWSLTDLQFLNNFLDLAMSLNET
-342 ELKIE
+342 KTYK
-347 KLENIFI
+347 KLETIKF
-354 SYCSKHTGRDFHSM
+354 
-368 KECLNLENFTKEDLP
+368 ELEKINYNFDILKSNKLSAIED
-383 FIRKFRKVYNLER
+383 EAR
-396 CGNEL
+396 CGN
-401 DEIQSVLESVDFDYS
+401 
-416 ILEATD
+416 
-422 IPYLEKLA
+422 P
-430 EDGNAV
+430 V
-436 AMFRL
+436 ALYRL
-441 GEMYEFSIMPIN
+441 GELYEYSMGVDEDL
-453 HYNKQLSET
+453 NKAMSY
-462 FYNQSLEKKFILAR
+462 YNQSANLGFLLAKVKVGVEKYNQQPLRIKQILHAMG
-476 VYEILNEDRLSHSS
+476 VVQADLMYVEYFLKEEKLNKEKCMAIYKEITTPLIPTGRLHSHTGLITELAILMLNS
-490 LQYLKDN
+490 
-497 FHILE
+497 
-502 FLSEKGVTMSVIRL
+502 G
-516 SQLYYLGY
+516 
-524 ACQQDKKKARTV
+524 CDKKIPCAM
-536 LESIDYPDHPY
+536 LEIAS
-547 YYYWAAKLLIDL
+547 K
-559 YGKSESRSIEYHLR
+559 K
-573 KSADMGYVVAQ
+573 GY
-584 STLASLFRDGSL
+584 
-596 LPEDPQQSFEYAKK
+596 
-610 AAQQGSI
+610 
-617 TDTTT
+617 
-622 VGYYYMIGYGTSKSL
+622 
-637 KNAKFLLDISAKAG
+637 
-651 DKKAI
+651 KKAI
-656 NLLGNF
+656 ALLLQIK

>member
-124 CILTPSNYQEFN
+124 CILTPSNYHEFN
-136 KVVFPRLEEKLD
+136 KVVFPRIEEKLD

-240 KDDYA
+240 KDDYT
-245 NGDGVL
+245 NGDGLL
-251 DEIIEDVIPYLQCVI
+251 DEIIEDIIPYLQCVI
-266 GYITD
+266 GYIAD

-295 DGMKYLVNNSQE
+295 DGMKYLVNNSLE

-396 CGNEL
+396 YGNEL

-441 GEMYEFSIMPIN
+441 GEIYEYSIGTIFDSDKSMSY
-453 HYNKQLSET
+453 YNESSNFILTKVYNLIKEEKEEIDPNDIESLKQL
-462 FYNQSLEKKFILAR
+462 YSLNVTQAVLYGAILQYKSIYKFDSKNIL
-476 VYEILNEDRLSHSS
+476 EIL
-490 LQYLKDN
+490 
-497 FHILE
+497 
-502 FLSEKGVTMSVIRL
+502 
-516 SQLYYLGY
+516 
-524 ACQQDKKKARTV
+524 DKI
-536 LESIDYPDHPY
+536 EYSNHPY
-547 YYYWAAKLLIDL
+547 AYYWAAKLIRKQYDKKYLASYVEL
-559 YGKSESRSIEYHLR
+559 MG
-573 KSADMGYVVAQ
+573 KSADLGYLEAIKSLSNDYLEGTYLNEDAHKHIEYCKKAVAQ
-584 STLASLFRDGSL
+584 SDI
-596 LPEDPQQSFEYAKK
+596 D
-610 AAQQGSI
+610 SI
-617 TDTTT
+617 VDLGVCFAT
-622 VGYYYMIGYGTSKSL
+622 GYGVQKSKQRAIEFL
-637 KNAKFLLDISAKAG
+637 KIAAELGSNEAVVFL
-651 DKKAI
+651 KK
-656 NLLGNF
+656 LK

>member
-1 MPIGA
+1 
-6 MTMILANVGLQIYN
+6 MTMVLTNVGLQIYN
-20 NWCGSRQN
+20 NWCGCRQN

-57 QEMTRQLEEERHQQ
+57 QEMTRQLEEERHKQ

-136 KVVFPRLEEKLD
+136 KVVFPRIEEKLD

-154 WSVLTDHPVLFYSG
+154 WSVLTDHPILFYSG
-168 AWRSGQAPTEVQI
+168 AWRSGQAPTEVQV
-181 DSMRSALGNLPTLL
+181 DSMRSALENLPTLL

-240 KDDYA
+240 KDNYA
-245 NGDGVL
+245 NGDGLL
-251 DEIIEDVIPYLQCVI
+251 DEIIEDIIPYLQCVI
-266 GYITD
+266 GYIAD

-295 DGMKYLVNNSQE
+295 DGMKYLVNNSRG
-307 YYERLL
+307 YYEQLL
-313 LTCNENEQELFSDSK
+313 LNYNENEQDLFSDSK
-328 DLDLCEGTSCFWND
+328 DLDLYEGTSCFWND
-342 ELKIE
+342 EFKIE

-368 KECLNLENFTKEDLP
+368 KECLNLENFTKEDLS
-383 FIRKFRKVYNLER
+383 FIRKFRKVYNVEKY
-396 CGNEL
+396 GNEL
-401 DEIQSVLESVDFDYS
+401 NNIQSVLESVDFDYS

-430 EDGNAV
+430 KDGNNV

-441 GEMYEFSIMPIN
+441 GEIYEYSIGTIFDQDKSMSY
-453 HYNKQLSET
+453 YNVS
-462 FYNQSLEKKFILAR
+462 SDFILTRIYNLIKEEKNEVNPKDIDSLKLLYSLNVTQA
-476 VYEILNEDRLSHSS
+476 VLYCAIIQYKSIYKFDNKNILEIL
-490 LQYLKDN
+490 
-497 FHILE
+497 
-502 FLSEKGVTMSVIRL
+502 
-516 SQLYYLGY
+516 
-524 ACQQDKKKARTV
+524 DKI
-536 LESIDYPDHPY
+536 EYSNHPY
-547 YYYWAAKLLIDL
+547 AYYWAAKLIRKEYDKKYLGS
-559 YGKSESRSIEYHLR
+559 YIELME
-573 KSADMGYVVAQ
+573 KSADLGYLEAIK
-584 STLASLFRDGSL
+584 SLSNDYLEGTYL
-596 LPEDPQQSFEYAKK
+596 NEDAHKHIEYCKK
-610 AAQQGSI
+610 AVTQSDIDSI
-617 TDTTT
+617 VDLGVCFAT
-622 VGYYYMIGYGTSKSL
+622 GYGVQKSKQRAVELL
-637 KNAKFLLDISAKAG
+637 KFAAELGSNEAGVFL
-651 DKKAI
+651 KK
-656 NLLGNF
+656 LK

>member
-57 QEMTRQLEEERHQQ
+57 QEMTRQLEEERHRQ

-136 KVVFPRLEEKLD
+136 KVVFPRIEEKLD

-240 KDDYA
+240 KDDYT
-245 NGDGVL
+245 NGDGLL
-251 DEIIEDVIPYLQCVI
+251 DEIIEDIIPYLQCVI
-266 GYITD
+266 GYIAD

-396 CGNEL
+396 YGNEL

-441 GEMYEFSIMPIN
+441 GEIYEYSIGTIFDSDKSMSY
-453 HYNKQLSET
+453 YNESSNFILTKVYNLIKEEKEEIDLNDIESLKQL
-462 FYNQSLEKKFILAR
+462 YSLNVTQAVLYGAILQYKSIYKFDSKNIL
-476 VYEILNEDRLSHSS
+476 EIL
-490 LQYLKDN
+490 
-497 FHILE
+497 
-502 FLSEKGVTMSVIRL
+502 
-516 SQLYYLGY
+516 
-524 ACQQDKKKARTV
+524 DKI
-536 LESIDYPDHPY
+536 EYSNHPY
-547 YYYWAAKLLIDL
+547 AYYWAAKLIRKQYDKKYLASYVEL
-559 YGKSESRSIEYHLR
+559 MG
-573 KSADMGYVVAQ
+573 KSADLGYLEAIKSLSNDYLEGTYLNEDAHKHIEYCKKAVAQ
-584 STLASLFRDGSL
+584 SDI
-596 LPEDPQQSFEYAKK
+596 D
-610 AAQQGSI
+610 SI
-617 TDTTT
+617 VDLGVCFAT
-622 VGYYYMIGYGTSKSL
+622 GYGVQKSKQRAIEFL
-637 KNAKFLLDISAKAG
+637 KFAAELGSNEAVAFL
-651 DKKAI
+651 KK
-656 NLLGNF
+656 LK

>member
-124 CILTPSNYQEFN
+124 CILTPSNYHEFN
-136 KVVFPRLEEKLD
+136 KVVFPRIEEKLD
-148 EYCNQY
+148 GYCNQY

-245 NGDGVL
+245 NGDGLL
-251 DEIIEDVIPYLQCVI
+251 DEIIEDIIPYLQCVI
-266 GYITD
+266 GYIAD

-396 CGNEL
+396 YGNEL

-441 GEMYEFSIMPIN
+441 GEIYEYSIGTIFDSDKSMSY
-453 HYNKQLSET
+453 YNESSNFILTKVYNLIKEEKEEIDPNDIESLKQL
-462 FYNQSLEKKFILAR
+462 YSLNVTQAVLYGAILQYKSIYKFDSKNIL
-476 VYEILNEDRLSHSS
+476 EIL
-490 LQYLKDN
+490 
-497 FHILE
+497 
-502 FLSEKGVTMSVIRL
+502 
-516 SQLYYLGY
+516 
-524 ACQQDKKKARTV
+524 DKI
-536 LESIDYPDHPY
+536 EYSNHPY
-547 YYYWAAKLLIDL
+547 AYYWAAKLIRKQYDKKYLASYVEL
-559 YGKSESRSIEYHLR
+559 MG
-573 KSADMGYVVAQ
+573 KSADLGYLEAIKSLSNDYLEGTYLNEDAHKHIEYCKKAVAQ
-584 STLASLFRDGSL
+584 SDI
-596 LPEDPQQSFEYAKK
+596 D
-610 AAQQGSI
+610 SI
-617 TDTTT
+617 VDLGVCFAT
-622 VGYYYMIGYGTSKSL
+622 GYGVQKSKQRAIEFL
-637 KNAKFLLDISAKAG
+637 KIAAELGSNEAVVFL
-651 DKKAI
+651 KK
-656 NLLGNF
+656 LK

>member
-57 QEMTRQLEEERHQQ
+57 QEMTRQLEEERHRQ

-110 GNLLANQEEHIAMH
+110 GNLLVNQEEHIAMH

-136 KVVFPRLEEKLD
+136 KVVFPRIEEKLD

-218 LNDGFNDFS
+218 LNNGFNDFS

-240 KDDYA
+240 KDDYT
-245 NGDGVL
+245 NGDGLL
-251 DEIIEDVIPYLQCVI
+251 DEIIEDIIPYLQCVI
-266 GYITD
+266 GYIAD

-354 SYCSKHTGRDFHSM
+354 SYCSKHAGRDFHSM

-383 FIRKFRKVYNLER
+383 FIRKFRKVYTLER
-396 CGNEL
+396 YDNEL

-441 GEMYEFSIMPIN
+441 GEIYEYSIGTIFDSDKSMSY
-453 HYNKQLSET
+453 YNESSNFILTKVYNLIKEEKEEIDPNDIESLKQL
-462 FYNQSLEKKFILAR
+462 YSLNVTQAILYGAILQYKSIYKFDSKNIL
-476 VYEILNEDRLSHSS
+476 EIL
-490 LQYLKDN
+490 
-497 FHILE
+497 
-502 FLSEKGVTMSVIRL
+502 
-516 SQLYYLGY
+516 
-524 ACQQDKKKARTV
+524 DKI
-536 LESIDYPDHPY
+536 EYSNHPY
-547 YYYWAAKLLIDL
+547 AYYWAAKLIRKQYDKKYLASYVEL
-559 YGKSESRSIEYHLR
+559 MG
-573 KSADMGYVVAQ
+573 KSADLGYLEAIKSLSNDYLEGTYLNEDAHKHIEYCKKAVAQ
-584 STLASLFRDGSL
+584 SDI
-596 LPEDPQQSFEYAKK
+596 D
-610 AAQQGSI
+610 SI
-617 TDTTT
+617 VDLGVCFAT
-622 VGYYYMIGYGTSKSL
+622 GYGVQKSKQRAIEFL
-637 KNAKFLLDISAKAG
+637 KFAAELGSNEAVAFL
-651 DKKAI
+651 KK
-656 NLLGNF
+656 LK

>member
-57 QEMTRQLEEERHQQ
+57 QEMTRQLEEERHKQ

-124 CILTPSNYQEFN
+124 CILTPSNYHEFN
-136 KVVFPRLEEKLD
+136 KVVFPRIEEKLD

-240 KDDYA
+240 KDDYT
-245 NGDGVL
+245 NGDGLL
-251 DEIIEDVIPYLQCVI
+251 DEIIEDIIPYLQCVI
-266 GYITD
+266 GYIAD

-295 DGMKYLVNNSQE
+295 DGMKYLIYENKNN
-307 YYERLL
+307 YNNLL
-313 LTCNENEQELFSDSK
+313 DGCGDENPTLFFIPES
-328 DLDLCEGTSCFWND
+328 LCELLDGISLFLD
-342 ELKIE
+342 KKELNTKGKKILLQILNYRHNIKYDKIE
-347 KLENIFI
+347 DVIDAKEITLYDISLIDLMMIYICEPKLLSLLKEEIYFVENNIPERI
-354 SYCSKHTGRDFHSM
+354 KRNIKLIQNRCIKY
-368 KECLNLENFTKEDLP
+368 NIENFHMDL
-383 FIRKFRKVYNLER
+383 
-396 CGNEL
+396 
-401 DEIQSVLESVDFDYS
+401 
-416 ILEATD
+416 
-422 IPYLEKLA
+422 
-430 EDGNAV
+430 
-436 AMFRL
+436 
-441 GEMYEFSIMPIN
+441 
-453 HYNKQLSET
+453 
-462 FYNQSLEKKFILAR
+462 
-476 VYEILNEDRLSHSS
+476 ILNEFVEYCHLTNLRNVS
-490 LQYLKDN
+490 LLITQEN
-497 FHILE
+497 FHRFIFHTYDQDSDEILYYRIP
-502 FLSEKGVTMSVIRL
+502 FNKCISVNKVENYKNINSIFENGSI
-516 SQLYYLGY
+516 SQLS
-524 ACQQDKKKARTV
+524 CK
-536 LESIDYPDHPY
+536 LERIDILKSRIMSN
-547 YYYWAAKLLIDL
+547 KLI
-559 YGKSESRSIEYHLR
+559 Y
-573 KSADMGYVVAQ
+573 
-584 STLASLFRDGSL
+584 
-596 LPEDPQQSFEYAKK
+596 
-610 AAQQGSI
+610 
-617 TDTTT
+617 
-622 VGYYYMIGYGTSKSL
+622 
-637 KNAKFLLDISAKAG
+637 
-651 DKKAI
+651 
-656 NLLGNF
+656 

>member
-57 QEMTRQLEEERHQQ
+57 QEMTRQLEEERHRQ

-136 KVVFPRLEEKLD
+136 KVVFPRIEEKLD

-240 KDDYA
+240 KDDYT
-245 NGDGVL
+245 NGDGLL
-251 DEIIEDVIPYLQCVI
+251 DEIIEDIIPYLQCVI
-266 GYITD
+266 GYIAD

-396 CGNEL
+396 YGNEL

-441 GEMYEFSIMPIN
+441 GEIYEYSIGTIFDSDKSMSY
-453 HYNKQLSET
+453 YNESSNFILTKVYNLIKEEKEEIDPNDIESLKQL
-462 FYNQSLEKKFILAR
+462 YSLNVTQAILYGAILQYKSIYKFDSKNIL
-476 VYEILNEDRLSHSS
+476 EIL
-490 LQYLKDN
+490 
-497 FHILE
+497 
-502 FLSEKGVTMSVIRL
+502 
-516 SQLYYLGY
+516 
-524 ACQQDKKKARTV
+524 DKI
-536 LESIDYPDHPY
+536 EYSNHPY
-547 YYYWAAKLLIDL
+547 AYYWAAKLIRKQYDKKYLASYVEL
-559 YGKSESRSIEYHLR
+559 MG
-573 KSADMGYVVAQ
+573 KSADLGYLEAIKSLSNDYLEGTYLNEDAHKHIEYCKKAVAQ
-584 STLASLFRDGSL
+584 SDI
-596 LPEDPQQSFEYAKK
+596 D
-610 AAQQGSI
+610 SI
-617 TDTTT
+617 VDLGVCFAT
-622 VGYYYMIGYGTSKSL
+622 GYGVQKSKQRAIEFL
-637 KNAKFLLDISAKAG
+637 KFAAELGSNEAVAFL
-651 DKKAI
+651 KK
-656 NLLGNF
+656 LK

>member
-20 NWCGSRQN
+20 NWCGSRQK
-28 KQLQQKREEYERAAR
+28 KQRQQKREEYERAAR

-136 KVVFPRLEEKLD
+136 KVVFPRIEEKLD

-240 KDDYA
+240 KDDYT
-245 NGDGVL
+245 NGDGLL
-251 DEIIEDVIPYLQCVI
+251 DEIIEDIIPYLQCVI
-266 GYITD
+266 GYIAD

-354 SYCSKHTGRDFHSM
+354 SYCSKHAGRDFHSM

-383 FIRKFRKVYNLER
+383 FIRKFRKVYTLER
-396 CGNEL
+396 YDNEL

-441 GEMYEFSIMPIN
+441 GEIYEYSIGTIFDSDKSMSY
-453 HYNKQLSET
+453 YNESSNFILTKVYNLIKEEKEEIDPNDIESLKQL
-462 FYNQSLEKKFILAR
+462 YSLNVTQAILYGAILQYKSIYKFDSKNIL
-476 VYEILNEDRLSHSS
+476 EIL
-490 LQYLKDN
+490 
-497 FHILE
+497 
-502 FLSEKGVTMSVIRL
+502 
-516 SQLYYLGY
+516 
-524 ACQQDKKKARTV
+524 DKK
-536 LESIDYPDHPY
+536 EYSNHPY
-547 YYYWAAKLLIDL
+547 AYYWAAKLIRKQYDKKYLASYVEL
-559 YGKSESRSIEYHLR
+559 MG
-573 KSADMGYVVAQ
+573 KSADLGYLEAIKSLSNDYLEGTYLNEDAHKHIEYCKKAVAQ
-584 STLASLFRDGSL
+584 SDI
-596 LPEDPQQSFEYAKK
+596 D
-610 AAQQGSI
+610 SI
-617 TDTTT
+617 VDLGVCFAT
-622 VGYYYMIGYGTSKSL
+622 GYGVQKSKQRAIEFL
-637 KNAKFLLDISAKAG
+637 KFAAELGSNEAVAFL
-651 DKKAI
+651 KK
-656 NLLGNF
+656 LK

>member
-124 CILTPSNYQEFN
+124 CILTPSNYHEFN
-136 KVVFPRLEEKLD
+136 KVVFPRIEEKLD

-245 NGDGVL
+245 NGDGLL

-266 GYITD
+266 GYIAD
-271 TYFWSSEGLSP
+271 SYFWSSEGLCP

-328 DLDLCEGTSCFWND
+328 NLDLCEGTSCFWND

-347 KLENIFI
+347 KLEKIFI

-396 CGNEL
+396 YDNEL

-441 GEMYEFSIMPIN
+441 GEIYEYSIGTIFDSDKSMSY
-453 HYNKQLSET
+453 YNESSNFILTKVYNLIKEEKEEIDPNDIESLKQL
-462 FYNQSLEKKFILAR
+462 YSLNVTQAILYGAILQYKSIYKFDSKNIL
-476 VYEILNEDRLSHSS
+476 EIL
-490 LQYLKDN
+490 
-497 FHILE
+497 
-502 FLSEKGVTMSVIRL
+502 
-516 SQLYYLGY
+516 
-524 ACQQDKKKARTV
+524 DKI
-536 LESIDYPDHPY
+536 EYSNHPY
-547 YYYWAAKLLIDL
+547 AYYWAAKLIRKQYDKKYLASYVEL
-559 YGKSESRSIEYHLR
+559 MG
-573 KSADMGYVVAQ
+573 KSADLGYLEAIKSLSNDYLEGTYLNEDAHKHIEYCKKAVAQ
-584 STLASLFRDGSL
+584 SDI
-596 LPEDPQQSFEYAKK
+596 D
-610 AAQQGSI
+610 SI
-617 TDTTT
+617 VDLGVCFAT
-622 VGYYYMIGYGTSKSL
+622 GYGVQKSKQRAIEFL
-637 KNAKFLLDISAKAG
+637 KFAAELGSNEAVAFL
-651 DKKAI
+651 KK
-656 NLLGNF
+656 LK

>member
-57 QEMTRQLEEERHQQ
+57 QEMTRQLEEERHRQ

-136 KVVFPRLEEKLD
+136 KVVFPRIEEKLD

-240 KDDYA
+240 KDDYT
-245 NGDGVL
+245 NGDGLL
-251 DEIIEDVIPYLQCVI
+251 DEIIEDIIPYLQCVI
-266 GYITD
+266 GYIAD

-396 CGNEL
+396 YGNEL

-441 GEMYEFSIMPIN
+441 GEIYEYSIGTIFDSDKSMSY
-453 HYNKQLSET
+453 YNESSNFILTKVYNLIKEEKEEIDPNDIESLKQL
-462 FYNQSLEKKFILAR
+462 YSLNVTQAVLYGAILQYKSIYKFDSKNIL
-476 VYEILNEDRLSHSS
+476 EIL
-490 LQYLKDN
+490 
-497 FHILE
+497 
-502 FLSEKGVTMSVIRL
+502 
-516 SQLYYLGY
+516 
-524 ACQQDKKKARTV
+524 DKI
-536 LESIDYPDHPY
+536 EYSNHPY
-547 YYYWAAKLLIDL
+547 AYYWAAKLIRKQYDKKYLASYL
-559 YGKSESRSIEYHLR
+559 ELMG
-573 KSADMGYVVAQ
+573 KSADLGYLEAIKSLSNDYFEGTYLNEDAHKHIEYCKKAVAQ
-584 STLASLFRDGSL
+584 SDI
-596 LPEDPQQSFEYAKK
+596 D
-610 AAQQGSI
+610 SI
-617 TDTTT
+617 VDLGVCFAT
-622 VGYYYMIGYGTSKSL
+622 GYGVQKSKQRAIEFL
-637 KNAKFLLDISAKAG
+637 KIAAELGSNEAVVFL
-651 DKKAI
+651 KK
-656 NLLGNF
+656 LK

>member
-136 KVVFPRLEEKLD
+136 KVVFSRLEEKLD

-354 SYCSKHTGRDFHSM
+354 SYCSKHTSRDFHSM

-383 FIRKFRKVYNLER
+383 FIRKFRKVYTLER
-396 CGNEL
+396 YDNEL

-441 GEMYEFSIMPIN
+441 GEIYEYSIGTIFDSDKSMSY
-453 HYNKQLSET
+453 YNESSNFILTKVYNLIKEEKEEIDPNDIESLKQL
-462 FYNQSLEKKFILAR
+462 YSLNVTQAILYGAILQYKSIYKFDSKNIL
-476 VYEILNEDRLSHSS
+476 EIL
-490 LQYLKDN
+490 
-497 FHILE
+497 
-502 FLSEKGVTMSVIRL
+502 
-516 SQLYYLGY
+516 
-524 ACQQDKKKARTV
+524 DKI
-536 LESIDYPDHPY
+536 EYSNHPY
-547 YYYWAAKLLIDL
+547 AYYWAAKLIRKQYDKKYLASYVEL
-559 YGKSESRSIEYHLR
+559 MG
-573 KSADMGYVVAQ
+573 KSADLGYLEAIKSLSNDYLEGTYLNEDAHKHIEYCKKAVAQ
-584 STLASLFRDGSL
+584 SDI
-596 LPEDPQQSFEYAKK
+596 D
-610 AAQQGSI
+610 SI
-617 TDTTT
+617 VDLGVCFAT
-622 VGYYYMIGYGTSKSL
+622 GYGVQKSKQRAIEFL
-637 KNAKFLLDISAKAG
+637 KFAAELGSNEAVAFL
-651 DKKAI
+651 KK
-656 NLLGNF
+656 LK

>member
-57 QEMTRQLEEERHQQ
+57 QEMTRQLEEERHRQ

-136 KVVFPRLEEKLD
+136 KVVFPRIEEKLD

-240 KDDYA
+240 NDDYA
-245 NGDGVL
+245 NGDGLL

-266 GYITD
+266 GYIAD
-271 TYFWSSEGLSP
+271 SYFWSSEGLCP

-307 YYERLL
+307 FYERLL

-354 SYCSKHTGRDFHSM
+354 SYCSKHIGRDFHSM

-383 FIRKFRKVYNLER
+383 FIRKFRKVYNLEKY
-396 CGNEL
+396 GNKL

-430 EDGNAV
+430 EDGNAA

-441 GEMYEFSIMPIN
+441 GEIYEYSIGIKW
-453 HYNKQLSET
+453 NKELSEKYYLKSEHLR
-462 FYNQSLEKKFILAR
+462 FLLAILRNHFDIYLEYKDALDYMINLGVVQSIIPKVKWLCNNEKIAKALD
-476 VYEILNEDRLSHSS
+476 ILNETESIHPALLFLKAFLLLKTKGDVNTIENALRMSADKGYIKAQEL
-490 LQYLKDN
+490 LCELYLKGN
-497 FHILE
+497 IIKENPNKHAYYAEQAMLQGSPYGTFSMALCY
-502 FLSEKGVTMSVIRL
+502 LKGYGLQKS
-516 SQLYYLGY
+516 S
-524 ACQQDKKKARTV
+524 KAA
-536 LESIDYPDHPY
+536 LM
-547 YYYWAAKLLIDL
+547 LIDRAENL
-559 YGKSESRSIEYHLR
+559 GW
-573 KSADMGYVVAQ
+573 
-584 STLASLFRDGSL
+584 
-596 LPEDPQQSFEYAKK
+596 PE
-610 AAQQGSI
+610 
-617 TDTTT
+617 
-622 VGYYYMIGYGTSKSL
+622 
-637 KNAKFLLDISAKAG
+637 
-651 DKKAI
+651 AI
-656 NLLGNF
+656 KIKNLLTNV

>member
-124 CILTPSNYQEFN
+124 CILTPSNYHEFN
-136 KVVFPRLEEKLD
+136 KVVFPRIEEKLD

-240 KDDYA
+240 KDDYT
-245 NGDGVL
+245 NGDGLL
-251 DEIIEDVIPYLQCVI
+251 DEIIEDIIPYLQCVI
-266 GYITD
+266 GYIAD

-396 CGNEL
+396 YGNEL

-441 GEMYEFSIMPIN
+441 GEIYEYSIGTIFDSDKSMSY
-453 HYNKQLSET
+453 YNESSNFILTKVYNLIKEEKEEIDPNDIESLKQL
-462 FYNQSLEKKFILAR
+462 YSLNVTQAVLYGAILQYKSIYKFDSKNIL
-476 VYEILNEDRLSHSS
+476 EIL
-490 LQYLKDN
+490 
-497 FHILE
+497 
-502 FLSEKGVTMSVIRL
+502 
-516 SQLYYLGY
+516 
-524 ACQQDKKKARTV
+524 DKI
-536 LESIDYPDHPY
+536 EYSNHPY
-547 YYYWAAKLLIDL
+547 AYYWAAKLIRKQYDKKYLASYVEL
-559 YGKSESRSIEYHLR
+559 MG
-573 KSADMGYVVAQ
+573 KSADLGYLEAIKSLSNDYLEGTYLNEDAHKHIEYCKKAVAQ
-584 STLASLFRDGSL
+584 SDI
-596 LPEDPQQSFEYAKK
+596 D
-610 AAQQGSI
+610 SI
-617 TDTTT
+617 VDLGVCFAT
-622 VGYYYMIGYGTSKSL
+622 GYGVQKSKQRAIEFL
-637 KNAKFLLDISAKAG
+637 KIAAELGSNEAVVFL
-651 DKKAI
+651 KK
-656 NLLGNF
+656 LK

>member
-1 MPIGA
+1 MVL
-6 MTMILANVGLQIYN
+6 TNVGLQIYN
-20 NWCGSRQN
+20 NWCGCRQN

-57 QEMTRQLEEERHQQ
+57 QEMTRQLEEERHKQ

-136 KVVFPRLEEKLD
+136 KVVFPRIEEKLD

-154 WSVLTDHPVLFYSG
+154 WSVLTDHPILFYSG
-168 AWRSGQAPTEVQI
+168 AWRSGQAPTEVQV
-181 DSMRSALGNLPTLL
+181 DSMRSALENLPTLL

-240 KDDYA
+240 KDNYA
-245 NGDGVL
+245 NGDGLL
-251 DEIIEDVIPYLQCVI
+251 DEIIEDIIPYLQCVI
-266 GYITD
+266 GYIAD

-295 DGMKYLVNNSQE
+295 DGMKYLVNNSRG
-307 YYERLL
+307 YYEQLL
-313 LTCNENEQELFSDSK
+313 LNYNENEQDLFSDSK
-328 DLDLCEGTSCFWND
+328 DLDLYEGTSCFWND
-342 ELKIE
+342 EFKIE

-368 KECLNLENFTKEDLP
+368 KECLNLENFTKEDLS
-383 FIRKFRKVYNLER
+383 FIRKFRKVYNVEKY
-396 CGNEL
+396 GNEL
-401 DEIQSVLESVDFDYS
+401 NNIQSVLESVDFDYS

-430 EDGNAV
+430 KDGNNV

-441 GEMYEFSIMPIN
+441 GEIYEYSIGTIFDQDKSMSY
-453 HYNKQLSET
+453 YNVS
-462 FYNQSLEKKFILAR
+462 SDFILTRIYNLIKEEKNEVNPKDIDSLKLLYSLNVTQA
-476 VYEILNEDRLSHSS
+476 VLYCAIIQYKSIYKFDNKNILEIL
-490 LQYLKDN
+490 
-497 FHILE
+497 
-502 FLSEKGVTMSVIRL
+502 
-516 SQLYYLGY
+516 
-524 ACQQDKKKARTV
+524 DKI
-536 LESIDYPDHPY
+536 EYSNHPY
-547 YYYWAAKLLIDL
+547 AYYWAAKLIRKEYDKKYLGS
-559 YGKSESRSIEYHLR
+559 YIELME
-573 KSADMGYVVAQ
+573 KSADLGYLEAIK
-584 STLASLFRDGSL
+584 SLSNDYLEGTYL
-596 LPEDPQQSFEYAKK
+596 NEDAHKHIEYCKK
-610 AAQQGSI
+610 AVTQSDIDSI
-617 TDTTT
+617 VDLGVCFAT
-622 VGYYYMIGYGTSKSL
+622 GYGVQKSKQRAVELL
-637 KNAKFLLDISAKAG
+637 KFAAELGSNEAGVFL
-651 DKKAI
+651 KK
-656 NLLGNF
+656 LK